1 MNSKKITNKLII
13 ILVIAVLFYAVM
25 IFLADAQLISQKINQ
40 IDYTYFPYI
49 LSLLIIQILLSGIKF
64 HRLLQKLQ
72 IYLPYKESLK
82 MLLAGFAIG
91 ITPGGS
97 GTLIKS
103 YFLKK
108 NHEKSISS
116 TIPLMIIEKVTDLL
130 SALIIIAFLLIW
142 ADFLESKIILGIGSG
157 LFIVFFI
164 IFTNNK
170 FFFYFKGFV
179 SKIKYVK
186 KITTNLDEYKN
197 SFQVL
202 LRPSNFLEPLVIS
215 IVIKFVQ
222 VFIVYFIFLSVGINL
237 DFFYSGQIYYTSLL
251 IGFLS
256 LIPAGLII
264 TESSMISLLLR
275 QNIDSETATLGV
287 LFVRLVITWIVVGI
301 GAVVLRSLIREK
313 KIVDD

>member
-1 MNSKKITNKLII
+1 MDSKKITNKLII
-13 ILVIAVLFYAVM
+13 ILVIVVLFYAVM

-49 LSLLIIQILLSGIKF
+49 FSLLIIQILLGVVKF

-72 IYLPYKESLK
+72 IYLPYNESLK

-91 ITPGGS
+91 ITPGGG

-108 NHEKSISS
+108 NHDKSISS

-130 SALIIIAFLLIW
+130 SVLIIIAFLLIW

-170 FFFYFKGFV
+170 FFLYF
-179 SKIKYVK
+179 
-186 KITTNLDEYKN
+186 
-197 SFQVL
+197 
-202 LRPSNFLEPLVIS
+202 R
-215 IVIKFVQ
+215 
-222 VFIVYFIFLSVGINL
+222 
-237 DFFYSGQIYYTSLL
+237 
-251 IGFLS
+251 
-256 LIPAGLII
+256 
-264 TESSMISLLLR
+264 
-275 QNIDSETATLGV
+275 
-287 LFVRLVITWIVVGI
+287 
-301 GAVVLRSLIREK
+301 
-313 KIVDD
+313 